1 MPALRCRLVGHF
13 IGEPAVQDD
22 EFSSLRNSL
31 RRSSALRV
39 TEQQA
44 RRVIE
49 AFPSPNYSNP
59 PPRVGMTFWQWCARV
74 VPILIA
80 LISTGVLAY
89 FLFVGERP
97 QLLGTR
103 QEGSQTPSASSAGAE
118 QDQSAQG
125 QQAEASSD
133 DKAPAQSEPVSSA
146 EQNPIPADLGPRLP
160 MPSDA
165 VIWMLIESAVIALH
179 QANITGNYSVLHD
192 MGAPAF
198 QNANSPEKLAQIYG
212 PLRARKL
219 DLSPILLFQPKLFQ
233 KPEMNAEGMI
243 RVTGFFPTKPERIN
257 FDLIFQPVNGRWHLF
272 GIAVEPTPAPLPT
285 AEQPSVTTEKPQAD
299 MTKPQAKAEPEPVKP
314 PPPPAPKKVKPKT
327 TAGGAAS
334 SVDVRDR
341 IDTPPAEKPKQRG
354 GWNPFGR

>member
-1 MPALRCRLVGHF
+1 M
-13 IGEPAVQDD
+13 QDD
-22 EFSSLRNSL
+22 EFSNLRNSL

-39 TEQQA
+39 AEQQTP
-44 RRVIE
+44 RVVE
-49 AFPSPNYSNP
+49 AFPPPNYSYP

-74 VPILIA
+74 LPILVA
-80 LISTGVLAY
+80 LISTGVLVY

-103 QEGSQTPSASSAGAE
+103 QEGSETPASNAAAE

-125 QQAEASSD
+125 QQAEASSED
-133 DKAPAQSEPVSSA
+133 NSPPAQSETVALA

-160 MPSDA
+160 MPNDA
-165 VIWMLIESAVIALH
+165 VIWMLIESAVIALN
-179 QANITGNYSVLHD
+179 QANVTGNYSVLHD

-212 PLRARKL
+212 PLRARQL
-219 DLSPILLFQPKLFQ
+219 DLSPILIFQPKLFQ

-243 RVTGFFPTKPERIN
+243 RVTGFFPTKPERVN
-257 FDLIFQPVNGRWHLF
+257 FDLIFQPVNSKWRLF

-285 AEQPSVTTEKPQAD
+285 AEQPSLITEEPQPEAPKPE
-299 MTKPQAKAEPEPVKP
+299 AKVEPEPVKP
-314 PPPPAPKKVKPKT
+314 PPPAQKKAKPKVP
-327 TAGGAAS
+327 AGDAAT

-341 IDTPPAEKPKQRG
+341 IDTPPATPPAEKPKQRG